1 MISGV
6 LSVSSILIQEL
17 HFRLISHSFFTFC
30 IVSIILSV
38 SSFSFSFAIL
48 YQSYQSLLHVSR
60 TSLRFI
66 SGFCCLF
73 SFVHQISAS
82 LHLECIPL
90 SLLDLLGFDSLIIA
104 IEELFLKIEYSE
116 TFSAKYSHS
125 ITQLLL
131 QIRLLSLRINGRERK
146 HNSSIGQRMFITR
159 RHIVHQWLLSI
170 LIGSQNQL
178 CVMCRSPGN
187 EHCLTNVRIAYHCP
201 LTVYFQRKVDGLQ

>member
-1 MISGV
+1 MISRV

-30 IVSIILSV
+30 TVSIILSV
-38 SSFSFSFAIL
+38 SSFSFSIL

-116 TFSAKYSHS
+116 TFDAKYSHS

-131 QIRLLSLRINGRERK
+131 QFDYLELRINGKWRK
-146 HNSSIGQRMFITR
+146 TRNSSIGEAMFIPR
-159 RHIVHQWLLSI
+159 RHIVHQ
-170 LIGSQNQL
+170 
-178 CVMCRSPGN
+178 
-187 EHCLTNVRIAYHCP
+187 
-201 LTVYFQRKVDGLQ
+201 